1 MQNISVCLSQFNP
14 WKFPVL
20 TSYLPNAGFFWNQY
34 WQCVYLYWSA
44 KKNPQTG
51 WFLVRSQHI
60 PHLIFAGSSEAQAG
74 NPRALS

>member
-44 KKNPQTG
+44 KKTLRLAG
-51 WFLVRSQHI
+51 FWFVLS
-60 PHLIFAGSSEAQAG
+60 IFPISSLLAHPKRKRVTLG
-74 NPRALS
+74 P